1 MTAPTPDRQ
10 RILMLA
16 AEAGLALPPAY
27 EDELIA
33 AYVNLRRMIERL
45 PSPRLRGD
53 EPAHVFAATKFLPT
67 EG

>member
-33 AYVNLRRMIERL
+33 AYVNVRCMIERL
-45 PSPRLRGD
+45 SSQRPRGD
-53 EPAHVFAATKFLPT
+53 EPAHVFVATKFVPT